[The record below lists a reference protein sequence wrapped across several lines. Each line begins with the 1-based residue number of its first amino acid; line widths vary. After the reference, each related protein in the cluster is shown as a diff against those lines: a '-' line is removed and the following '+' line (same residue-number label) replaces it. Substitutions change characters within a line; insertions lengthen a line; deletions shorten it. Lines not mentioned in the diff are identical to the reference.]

1 MVQALL
7 YHMGRA
13 CTGRHDGSGLPRSF
27 RSPVF
32 WFLVVLSLAAL
43 LLRVAAEEQPRY
55 EWWELLFGNLLVV
68 TAIPFI
74 VKKEVV
80 VPVIACFL
88 LLSTAHDFI
97 LILVDGWMPKEL
109 ALLIDAALAIAM
121 AVDMLNI
128 SGDIGG
134 DISEDD

>member
-7 YHMGRA
+7 FHMGRA

-32 WFLVVLSLAAL
+32 WFLVALSVAAM

-68 TAIPFI
+68 TLIPVL
-74 VKKEVV
+74 VKKEVIA
-80 VPVIACFL
+80 PAIACFL

-97 LILVDGWMPKEL
+97 LVLVGGWIPKEV
-109 ALLIDAALAIAM
+109 ALLIEAALGVAL

-128 SGDIGG
+128 NGD
-134 DISEDD
+134 D